1 MGRNIQ
7 VINLLNEGYSKPIF
21 FEKGKGSRVYFK
33 KKSLID
39 LSCGSGTLLL
49 GHNSNIFTKSVREL
63 LSKKSQIF
71 LILIQVQ

>member
-1 MGRNIQ
+1 M
-7 VINLLNEGYSKPIF
+7 INLLNEGYSKPIF

-49 GHNSNIFTKSVREL
+49 GHNSNIFTKSVKCIIISVYQKFAL
-63 LSKKSQIF
+63 KA
-71 LILIQVQ
+71 